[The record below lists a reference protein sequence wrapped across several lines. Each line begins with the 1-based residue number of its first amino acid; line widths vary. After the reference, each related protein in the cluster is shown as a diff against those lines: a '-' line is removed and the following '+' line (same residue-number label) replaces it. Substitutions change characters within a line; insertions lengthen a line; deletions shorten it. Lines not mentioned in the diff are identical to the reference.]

1 MATALTIHEVQA
13 RVSER
18 HPELADGLDVHEVD
32 DGLVVYDLNTDRVHY
47 LNPTASVVLTLCD
60 GSRTDEDLAE
70 LVRDAWSLDT
80 PPTDDVR
87 TCIGQL
93 RAEGVLR

>member
-1 MATALTIHEVQA
+1 MSDQ
-13 RVSER
+13 

-60 GSRTDEDLAE
+60 GRRTEHDLAD
-70 LVRDAWSLDT
+70 LVRDAWSLDET
-80 PPTDDVR
+80 PTDDVA
-87 TCIGQL
+87 TCIAQL
-93 RAEGVLR
+93 RDEGVLR